1 MPGSFFDTF
10 NPTLMDLEGS
20 FGEPWVFKGGEYPA
34 ISIDTLE
41 VDDKRIKGGA
51 MLEASVLVSVRKEVF
66 DQSGAI
72 RGDLVTVRGVEMVI
86 GRLENNGDASVNLI
100 CAPKGVDVWRR

>member
-10 NPTLMDLEGS
+10 NPTLLDLEAS
-20 FGEPWVFKGGEYPA
+20 FGEPWTFQGAEYPA
-34 ISIDTLE
+34 ISIETLD

-51 MLEASVLVSVRKEVF
+51 MLDTTVYVLVRREVY
-66 DQSGAI
+66 DQSGVTH
-72 RGDLVTVRGVEMVI
+72 GDPVTVRGVEMVV
-86 GRLENNGDASVNLI
+86 GRLENNGDASVTLV